1 MHPESEINEGVDNNI
16 IQGQPLRLNANIYEY
31 RDSPSKYPKSDALS
45 IRSPSSLGMT
55 QTTKIGSQSSLRS
68 AISLKEQKSVTPP
81 PSKGNNFDKNL
92 KYSERNVNEKPDRY
106 TPSDNKS
113 LLSSGTA
120 TSTIM
125 SAENQDFMTSSP
137 IDRRPTTPISY
148 KNKSTAK
155 ITRSQFSA
163 DNSIPQTEV

>member
-1 MHPESEINEGVDNNI
+1 MQPTESEMNGGVDNHI
-16 IQGQPLRLNANIYEY
+16 VQGQPLRSNANIYEY
-31 RDSPSKYPKSDALS
+31 RDSPSKYPKSDAS
-45 IRSPSSLGMT
+45 SMRSPSSLGMT
-55 QTTKIGSQSSLRS
+55 HTTKVGSQSSLRS
-68 AISLKEQKSVTPP
+68 AISLKEQKSITPP
-81 PSKGNNFDKNL
+81 MSKNSFDKNV
-92 KYSERNVNEKPDRY
+92 KYSERSIDEKY

-120 TSTIM
+120 TSTIL
-125 SAENQDFMTSSP
+125 SAEKRDFMTSSP

-155 ITRSQFSA
+155 ITKSQFSA

>member
-1 MHPESEINEGVDNNI
+1 MQPTESEMNGGVDNHI
-16 IQGQPLRLNANIYEY
+16 VQGQPLRSNANIYEY
-31 RDSPSKYPKSDALS
+31 RDSPSKYPKSDASS

-55 QTTKIGSQSSLRS
+55 HTTKVGSQSSLRS
-68 AISLKEQKSVTPP
+68 AISLKEQKSITPP
-81 PSKGNNFDKNL
+81 MSKNTFDKNL
-92 KYSERNVNEKPDRY
+92 KYSERSIDEKPDRY

-125 SAENQDFMTSSP
+125 SAEKRDFMTSS
-137 IDRRPTTPISY
+137 PISY

-155 ITRSQFSA
+155 ITKSQFSA